1 MHDPD
6 EMNPTESPQSLLP
19 ARTGEVPPGHS
30 WAPWAGM
37 FKDDPWFEVCRQAIV
52 DRRREID
59 EDSSI
64 P

>member
-1 MHDPD
+1 MYNSDG
-6 EMNPTESPQSLLP
+6 ENASESRQQLP
-19 ARTGEVPPGHS
+19 LAQAREVPPEHS
-30 WAPWAGM
+30 WVPWAGM

-52 DRRREID
+52 DRRKEID